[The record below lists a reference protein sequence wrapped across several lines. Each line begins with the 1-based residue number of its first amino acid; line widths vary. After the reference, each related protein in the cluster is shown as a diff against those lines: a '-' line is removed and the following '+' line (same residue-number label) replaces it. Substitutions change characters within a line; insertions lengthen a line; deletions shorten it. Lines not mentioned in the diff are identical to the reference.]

1 MNENNQAR
9 DYGDRVAGK
18 VALVTGGASGLGLAS
33 ARLLARHGAR
43 VAISDLN
50 LAGATEAAQAINEEL
65 AHDTGDNRAIAI
77 PHDVSDEAQWIDCV
91 GQTVAAFGHLDI
103 LLNSAGISST
113 SDIESTSLEEWRRV
127 HAVNLDGTF
136 LGCKH
141 GISAMKKTSV
151 TRGGSI
157 INISS
162 IYGIV
167 GGQSIAAYN
176 SSKGGVRLLTK
187 SVALDCARL
196 GYNIRCNSVHP
207 SYMDTPMVQAIFDGS
222 EESSE
227 KDKKIER
234 RILRQIPLGRLGVAD
249 DVARGVL
256 YLASDDS
263 AFMTGSEFVIDGG
276 TTAV

>member
-1 MNENNQAR
+1 MSENSQSG

-43 VAISDLN
+43 VAISDVN
-50 LAGATEAAQAINEEL
+50 LAGAKDAAQAINDEPGNKS
-65 AHDTGDNRAIAI
+65 GDDRAIAI
-77 PHDVSDEAQWIDCV
+77 SHDVAIEAQWIDCIA
-91 GQTVAAFGHLDI
+91 QTVAAFGHLDV

-113 SDIESTSLEEWRRV
+113 SDIETTSLEEWRRV

-141 GISAMKKTSV
+141 GIAAMKKTSV
-151 TRGGSI
+151 ERGGSI

-222 EESSE
+222 EEGSE
-227 KDKKIER
+227 EDKKVQR